1 MSSDTIQDFDA
12 AVELTRALLW
22 QHDNAQ
28 ALRTLI
34 EKKQAWYNTNQR
46 DFWERWYRDVFN
58 VDTANN
64 FGLAVWG
71 RILDVSLGLQVDATV
86 GIPHFGFGVHHRN
99 FNNGPFARATSG
111 EQALSTDQKRLIIR
125 LRYYQLI
132 SRGTVTEI
140 NEAMARIFGDLGQ
153 VYVRDPLD
161 MSKIT
166 YVFKFNPSSRV
177 RLILDRMQL
186 LVRPSGI
193 GQDYT
198 IEV

>member
-1 MSSDTIQDFDA
+1 MTDTIADFDSS
-12 AVELTRALLW
+12 VDLVRALLW
-22 QHDNAQ
+22 QHDNAK
-28 ALRTLI
+28 ALRSLI
-34 EKKQAWYNTNQR
+34 ESKQDWYNINQATFWTN
-46 DFWERWYRDVFN
+46 WYRDVFN
-58 VDTANN
+58 IDTAND

-71 RILDVSLGLQVDATV
+71 RILNVGLGLQVDSTI
-86 GIPHFGFGVHHRN
+86 GIPHFGFGIYHRN
-99 FNNGPFARATSG
+99 FNNGNFARATSG

-153 VYVRDPLD
+153 VFVRDPLD

-166 YVFKFNPSSRV
+166 YVFKFTPSSRV
-177 RLILDRMQL
+177 RLILDRMNL
-186 LVRPSGI
+186 LPRPSGI
-193 GQDYT
+193 GSEYV

>member
-1 MSSDTIQDFDA
+1 MTDTIADFDSS
-12 AVELTRALLW
+12 VDLVRALLW
-22 QHDNAQ
+22 QHDNAT
-28 ALRTLI
+28 ALRSLI
-34 EKKQAWYNTNQR
+34 ESKQDWYNVNQAT
-46 DFWERWYRDVFN
+46 FWANWYRDVFN
-58 VDTANN
+58 IDTAND

-71 RILDVSLGLQVDATV
+71 RILNVGLGLQVDSTI
-86 GIPHFGFGVHHRN
+86 GIPHFGFGIYHRN
-99 FNNGPFARATSG
+99 FNNGNFARATSG

-153 VYVRDPLD
+153 VFVRDPLD

-166 YVFKFNPSSRV
+166 YVFKFTPSSRV
-177 RLILDRMQL
+177 RLILDRMNL
-186 LVRPSGI
+186 LPRPSGI
-193 GQDYT
+193 GSEYV

>member
-1 MSSDTIQDFDA
+1 MSDTIQDFDA

-34 EKKQAWYNTNQR
+34 EEKQSWYNTNQR

-58 VDTANN
+58 VDTAND

-71 RILDVSLGLQVDATV
+71 RILDVSLGLQVDTTV
-86 GIPHFGFGVHHRN
+86 GIPHFGFGVRHRN

-193 GQDYT
+193 GQNYT

>member
-1 MSSDTIQDFDA
+1 MSETIQDFDA

-34 EKKQAWYNTNQR
+34 EKKQDWYNTNQR
-46 DFWERWYRDVFN
+46 DFWEHWYRDVFD
-58 VDTANN
+58 VDTAND

-86 GIPHFGFGVHHRN
+86 GIPHFGFGVYHQN

-132 SRGTVTEI
+132 SRGTVTDI

-166 YVFKFNPSSRV
+166 YVFKFTPSSRV
-177 RLILDRMQL
+177 RLILDRMNL

>member
-1 MSSDTIQDFDA
+1 MY
-12 AVELTRALLW
+12 RHLLF
-22 QHDNAQ
+22 
-28 ALRTLI
+28 LSCL
-34 EKKQAWYNTNQR
+34 
-46 DFWERWYRDVFN
+46 
-58 VDTANN
+58 
-64 FGLAVWG
+64 FG
-71 RILDVSLGLQVDATV
+71 SE
-86 GIPHFGFGVHHRN
+86 P
-99 FNNGPFARATSG
+99 
-111 EQALSTDQKRLIIR
+111 
-125 LRYYQLI
+125 
-132 SRGTVTEI
+132 EI

-177 RLILDRMQL
+177 RLILDRMNL